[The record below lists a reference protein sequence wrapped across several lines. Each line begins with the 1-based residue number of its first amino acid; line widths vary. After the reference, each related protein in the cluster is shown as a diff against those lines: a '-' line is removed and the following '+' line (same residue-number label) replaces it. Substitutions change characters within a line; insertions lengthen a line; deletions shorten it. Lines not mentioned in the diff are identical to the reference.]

1 MAKRL
6 TDSEKWKDAWFM
18 DLPSKYKLFWLYI
31 LDNCDHAGIWKVNFK
46 VASFHIG
53 EHLEHSEVKRILS
66 DRLNIVS
73 DEYWMVKKFI
83 DFQYGGVK
91 NDKVGLS
98 VQKILNS
105 HKIEYSLAPTK
116 PLPSPYQG
124 TKDKD
129 KVKNKDKVI
138 VKDND
143 ILEIGEKS
151 NLFVTIQKKYASDSL
166 IKIYDL
172 IEWFK
177 RSEQFISLT
186 NSGYSDFAGFMKS
199 KPAAMFTDQ
208 NHLYNAFIQHH
219 KKTTEVRVNRGKLQ

>member
-98 VQKILNS
+98 VQKILKN
-105 HKIEYSLAPTK
+105 HKIEYNLAPTK

-129 KVKNKDKVI
+129 KVKDKVKDKD
-138 VKDND
+138 KD
-143 ILEIGEKS
+143 IIEVGEKS
-151 NLFVTIQKKYASDSL
+151 DLFVTIQKKYIGDH
-166 IKIYDL
+166 IVKIYDL
-172 IEWFK
+172 KQWFVK
-177 RSEQFISLT
+177 TDQLNALQ
-186 NSGYSDFAGFMKS
+186 NSGFNNFSGFMKA
-199 KPAAMFTDQ
+199 KPAGMFSDQ
-208 NHLYNAFIQHH
+208 GHLYNAFISFH
-219 KKTTEVRVNRGKLQ
+219 KGNTGQRKNRGGIQ